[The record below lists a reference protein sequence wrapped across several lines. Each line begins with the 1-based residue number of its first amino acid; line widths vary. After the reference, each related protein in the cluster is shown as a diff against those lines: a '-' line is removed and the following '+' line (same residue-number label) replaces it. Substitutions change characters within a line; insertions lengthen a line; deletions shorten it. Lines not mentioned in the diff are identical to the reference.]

1 VHAPGSG
8 NSDDLVS
15 AARALYGGRP
25 REGSV
30 WVSAKRKPAQ
40 QDGGALARDD
50 ASESATTSADLSRS
64 NATAFCSL
72 SRSPSLTMYV
82 LGVYREK
89 SKADTR
95 DSASLLCPPR

>member
-1 VHAPGSG
+1 VHAPSAG
-8 NSDDLVS
+8 NSEDPVT
-15 AARALYGGRP
+15 ATRALSDAVEGFASSA
-25 REGSV
+25 RETATDKV
-30 WVSAKRKPAQ
+30 R
-40 QDGGALARDD
+40 ALTRVVA
-50 ASESATTSADLSRS
+50 AALSRS

-89 SKADTR
+89 SKEDTR